1 MLLSHFFSRVLN
13 QNHRI
18 VCFCFF
24 WHIFTRSVLKFKR
37 WHFTLTHLASFKS
50 GLLHFVL
57 FSHFNYLRGKK
68 NRYWYKSTFFYIQLE
83 FSPLLFLLASS
94 LLHTNIFPFLLKH
107 QFFSPF
113 CSLIHYL
120 LNTTTGSN
128 TLPPMVL
135 FNK

>member
-68 NRYWYKSTFFYIQLE
+68 KQILVQEHLFLYSFGIFSSS
-83 FSPLLFLLASS
+83 FSP
-94 LLHTNIFPFLLKH
+94 
-107 QFFSPF
+107 
-113 CSLIHYL
+113 SLISAAHKYL
-120 LNTTTGSN
+120 SF
-128 TLPPMVL
+128 PPEAPIL
-135 FNK
+135 FSFLFINSLSTEYHHGEQYTAPHGAFQ